1 MPRVTK
7 SVTARAKHKKV
18 LSATKGHY
26 GARSRLFKTAKQS
39 NIKSL
44 QYAFRDRKN
53 RKRSFRALWISRI
66 NAASRALGTSYSK
79 LINGMA
85 TNHIII
91 DAAVNNVDGQFLI
104 DTGASN
110 SCIDLNKSEKFKL
123 DYGKSDEQASSATNE
138 IKETYISKKNLLLI

>member
-7 SVTARAKHKKV
+7 SVTAKAKHKKV

-44 QYAFRDRKN
+44 KYAFRDRKN
-53 RKRSFRALWISRI
+53 RKRAFRSLWISRI
-66 NAASRALGTSYSK
+66 NAASRDIGFSYSQ

-85 TNHIII
+85 RNQIII
-91 DAAVNNVDGQFLI
+91 DRKILSDIAIHDQSTFVKIVHSA
-104 DTGASN
+104 
-110 SCIDLNKSEKFKL
+110 NK
-123 DYGKSDEQASSATNE
+123 
-138 IKETYISKKNLLLI
+138 